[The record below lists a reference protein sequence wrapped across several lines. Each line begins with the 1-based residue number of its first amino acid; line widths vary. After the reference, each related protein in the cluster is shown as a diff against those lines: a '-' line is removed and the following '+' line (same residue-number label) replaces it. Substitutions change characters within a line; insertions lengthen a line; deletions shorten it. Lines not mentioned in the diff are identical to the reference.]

1 MKILITGGD
10 KMNFKVLDKK
20 SKEKSKEYVIRNM
33 VYNIEFL
40 NLEPG
45 EKISENQISEFLNLS
60 RTPIREAFYN
70 LKSNLLI
77 DVKPQIGT
85 FISYLDIDVSKE
97 LLFFRSSLEEKAVIE
112 VCNKDS
118 LDYLNVFKEI
128 IEKEKTLHYSN
139 NIEELISLDNRFH
152 NLLFEELGYNKI
164 PSIIEDNTSY
174 LVRMRILR
182 LKANIRETNY
192 IDEHDNILTCI
203 INKDKENASKILK
216 YHINE
221 LVDDMNL
228 LRNKYPHYFKDNN

>member
-1 MKILITGGD
+1 
-10 KMNFKVLDKK
+10 MNFKVLNKK

-118 LDYLNVFKEI
+118 LDYINIFKDI
-128 IEKEKTLHYSN
+128 IEKEKTLHDSN

-152 NLLFEELGYNKI
+152 NIIFEELGYNKI

-192 IDEHDNILTCI
+192 IEEHEKILKCI
-203 INKDKENASKILK
+203 INKDQENASKIIR

-228 LRNKYPHYFKDNN
+228 LKNKYPHYFKNNN

>member
-1 MKILITGGD
+1 
-10 KMNFKVLDKK
+10 MNFKVLNKK

-33 VYNIEFL
+33 IYNIEFL

-128 IEKEKTLHYSN
+128 IEKEKKLHDSN

-152 NLLFEELGYNKI
+152 NLIFEELGYNKI
-164 PSIIEDNTSY
+164 PTIIEDNTSY
-174 LVRMRILR
+174 LVRIRILR

-192 IDEHDNILTCI
+192 IEEHEKILTCI
-203 INKDKENASKILK
+203 INKDQENASKIIR

-228 LRNKYPHYFKDNN
+228 LRNIYPHYFKNNN

>member
-1 MKILITGGD
+1 
-10 KMNFKVLDKK
+10 MNFKVLDKK

-45 EKISENQISEFLNLS
+45 EKISENQISDFLNLS

-118 LDYLNVFKEI
+118 LDYLNIFKEI
-128 IEKEKTLHYSN
+128 IEKEKTLHDSN

-152 NLLFEELGYNKI
+152 NLIFEELGYNKI
-164 PSIIEDNTSY
+164 PSIIEDNTYY
-174 LVRMRILR
+174 LIRMRILR
-182 LKANIRETNY
+182 LKTNIREKNY
-192 IDEHDNILTCI
+192 IDEHENILKCM
-203 INKDKENASKILK
+203 INKDKENASKILI

-221 LVDDMNL
+221 LVDDMNI
-228 LRNKYPHYFKDNN
+228 LRNKYPHYFKNNN

>member
-1 MKILITGGD
+1 
-10 KMNFKVLDKK
+10 MNFKVLDKK

-45 EKISENQISEFLNLS
+45 EKISENQISDFLNLS

-128 IEKEKTLHYSN
+128 IEKEKTLHDSN

-152 NLLFEELGYNKI
+152 NLIFEELGYNKI
-164 PSIIEDNTSY
+164 PSIIEDNTYY

-182 LKANIRETNY
+182 LKANIREKNY
-192 IDEHDNILTCI
+192 IDEHENILKYMV
-203 INKDKENASKILK
+203 NKDKENASKILK

>member
-1 MKILITGGD
+1 
-10 KMNFKVLDKK
+10 MNFKVLDKK

>member
-1 MKILITGGD
+1 
-10 KMNFKVLDKK
+10 MNFKVLDKK

-45 EKISENQISEFLNLS
+45 EKISENQISDFLNLS

-128 IEKEKTLHYSN
+128 IEKEKTLHDSN

-152 NLLFEELGYNKI
+152 NLIFEELGYNKI
-164 PSIIEDNTSY
+164 PSIIEDNTYY

-182 LKANIRETNY
+182 LKANIREKNY
-192 IDEHDNILTCI
+192 IDEHENILKYM

>member
-1 MKILITGGD
+1 
-10 KMNFKVLDKK
+10 MNFKVLDKK

-45 EKISENQISEFLNLS
+45 EKISENQISDFLNLS

-118 LDYLNVFKEI
+118 LDYLNIFKEI
-128 IEKEKTLHYSN
+128 IEKEKTLHDSN

-152 NLLFEELGYNKI
+152 NLIFEELGYNKI
-164 PSIIEDNTSY
+164 PSIIEDNTYY
-174 LVRMRILR
+174 LIRMRILR
-182 LKANIRETNY
+182 LKANIREKNY
-192 IDEHDNILTCI
+192 IDEHENILKCM
-203 INKDKENASKILK
+203 INKDKENASKILI

-221 LVDDMNL
+221 LVDDMNI
-228 LRNKYPHYFKDNN
+228 LRNKYPHYFKNNN

>member
-1 MKILITGGD
+1 
-10 KMNFKVLDKK
+10 MNFKVLDKK

-45 EKISENQISEFLNLS
+45 EKISENQISDFLNLS

-128 IEKEKTLHYSN
+128 IEKEKTLHDSN

-152 NLLFEELGYNKI
+152 NLIFEELGYNKI
-164 PSIIEDNTSY
+164 PSIIEDNTYY
-174 LVRMRILR
+174 LIRMRILR
-182 LKANIRETNY
+182 LKANI
-192 IDEHDNILTCI
+192 
-203 INKDKENASKILK
+203 
-216 YHINE
+216 
-221 LVDDMNL
+221 
-228 LRNKYPHYFKDNN
+228 

>member
-1 MKILITGGD
+1 
-10 KMNFKVLDKK
+10 MNFKVLDKK

-118 LDYLNVFKEI
+118 LDYINIFKDI
-128 IEKEKTLHYSN
+128 IEKEKTLHDSN

-152 NLLFEELGYNKI
+152 NIIFEELGYNKI

-192 IDEHDNILTCI
+192 IEEHEKILKCI
-203 INKDKENASKILK
+203 INKDQENASKIIR

-228 LRNKYPHYFKDNN
+228 LKNKYPHYFKNNN

>member
-1 MKILITGGD
+1 
-10 KMNFKVLDKK
+10 MNFKVLDKK

-33 VYNIEFL
+33 IYNIEFL

-45 EKISENQISEFLNLS
+45 EKISENQISDFLNLS

-97 LLFFRSSLEEKAVIE
+97 LLFFRSSLEEKAIIE

-128 IEKEKTLHYSN
+128 IEKEKTLHDSN
-139 NIEELISLDNRFH
+139 SIEELISLDNKFH
-152 NLLFEELGYNKI
+152 NLIFEELGYDKI

-182 LKANIRETNY
+182 LKANIREKNY
-192 IDEHDNILTCI
+192 IDEHENILKYM
-203 INKDKENASKILK
+203 INKDEENASKILR

-228 LRNKYPHYFKDNN
+228 LRNKYPHYFKSNN

>member
-1 MKILITGGD
+1 
-10 KMNFKVLDKK
+10 MNFKVLDKK

-45 EKISENQISEFLNLS
+45 EKISENQISDFLNLS

-118 LDYLNVFKEI
+118 LDYINIFKDI
-128 IEKEKTLHYSN
+128 IEKEKTLHDSN

-152 NLLFEELGYNKI
+152 NIIFEELGYNKI

-192 IDEHDNILTCI
+192 IEEHEKILKCI
-203 INKDKENASKILK
+203 INKDQENASKIIR

-228 LRNKYPHYFKDNN
+228 LKNKYPHYFKNNN

>member
-1 MKILITGGD
+1 
-10 KMNFKVLDKK
+10 MNFKVLNKK

-112 VCNKDS
+112 VCNKNS
-118 LDYLNVFKEI
+118 LDYINIFKDI
-128 IEKEKTLHYSN
+128 IEKEKTLYDSN

-152 NLLFEELGYNKI
+152 NLIFEELGYNKI

-192 IDEHDNILTCI
+192 IEEHEKILKCI
-203 INKDKENASKILK
+203 INKDQENASKIIR

-228 LRNKYPHYFKDNN
+228 LKNKYPHYFKNNN

>member
-1 MKILITGGD
+1 
-10 KMNFKVLDKK
+10 MNFKVLDKK

-45 EKISENQISEFLNLS
+45 EKISENQISDFLNLS

-118 LDYLNVFKEI
+118 LDYLNIFKEI
-128 IEKEKTLHYSN
+128 IEKEKTLHDSN

-152 NLLFEELGYNKI
+152 NLIFEELGYNKI
-164 PSIIEDNTSY
+164 PSIIEDNTYY
-174 LVRMRILR
+174 LIRMRILR
-182 LKANIRETNY
+182 LKANIREKNY
-192 IDEHDNILTCI
+192 IDEHENILKYM
-203 INKDKENASKILK
+203 INKDEENASKILR

-228 LRNKYPHYFKDNN
+228 LRNKYPHYFKSNN

>member
-1 MKILITGGD
+1 
-10 KMNFKVLDKK
+10 MNFKVLNKK

-112 VCNKDS
+112 VCNKAS
-118 LDYLNVFKEI
+118 LDYINVFKEI
-128 IEKEKTLHYSN
+128 IEKEKTLHDSN

-152 NLLFEELGYNKI
+152 NLIFEELGYNKI
-164 PSIIEDNTSY
+164 PTIIEDNTSY

-182 LKANIRETNY
+182 LKANIREKNY
-192 IDEHDNILTCI
+192 IDEHENILKCI
-203 INKDKENASKILK
+203 INKDQENASKIIR

-228 LRNKYPHYFKDNN
+228 LKNKYPHYFKNNN

>member
-1 MKILITGGD
+1 
-10 KMNFKVLDKK
+10 MNFKVLDKK

-45 EKISENQISEFLNLS
+45 EKISENQISDFLNLS

-128 IEKEKTLHYSN
+128 IENEKTLHDSN
-139 NIEELISLDNRFH
+139 NIEELISLDNKFH
-152 NLLFEELGYNKI
+152 NLIFEELGYNKI
-164 PSIIEDNTSY
+164 PSIIEDNTYY

-182 LKANIRETNY
+182 LKANIREKNY
-192 IDEHDNILTCI
+192 IDEHENILKCM

-228 LRNKYPHYFKDNN
+228 LRNKYPHYFKNNN

>member
-1 MKILITGGD
+1 
-10 KMNFKVLDKK
+10 MNFKVLDKK

-45 EKISENQISEFLNLS
+45 EKISENQISDFLNLS

-118 LDYLNVFKEI
+118 LDYLNIFKEI
-128 IEKEKTLHYSN
+128 IEKEKTLHDSN

-152 NLLFEELGYNKI
+152 NLIFEELGYSKI
-164 PSIIEDNTSY
+164 PSIIEDNTYY
-174 LVRMRILR
+174 LIRMRILR
-182 LKANIRETNY
+182 LKANIREKNY
-192 IDEHDNILTCI
+192 IDEHENILKCM
-203 INKDKENASKILK
+203 INKDKENASKILI

-221 LVDDMNL
+221 LVDDMNI
-228 LRNKYPHYFKDNN
+228 LRNKYPHYFKNNN

>member
-1 MKILITGGD
+1 
-10 KMNFKVLDKK
+10 MNFKVLDKK
-20 SKEKSKEYVIRNM
+20 NKEKSKEYVIRNM

-192 IDEHDNILTCI
+192 IDEHENILTCI
-203 INKDKENASKILK
+203 INKDKENASKILR

-228 LRNKYPHYFKDNN
+228 LKNKYPRYFKNNN

>member
-1 MKILITGGD
+1 
-10 KMNFKVLDKK
+10 
-20 SKEKSKEYVIRNM
+20 M

-45 EKISENQISEFLNLS
+45 EKISENQISDFLNLS

-118 LDYLNVFKEI
+118 LDYLNIFKEI
-128 IEKEKTLHYSN
+128 IEKEKHFM
-139 NIEELISLDNRFH
+139 IQIISKN
-152 NLLFEELGYNKI
+152 
-164 PSIIEDNTSY
+164 
-174 LVRMRILR
+174 
-182 LKANIRETNY
+182 
-192 IDEHDNILTCI
+192 
-203 INKDKENASKILK
+203 
-216 YHINE
+216 
-221 LVDDMNL
+221 
-228 LRNKYPHYFKDNN
+228 

>member
-1 MKILITGGD
+1 
-10 KMNFKVLDKK
+10 MNFKVLDKK

-45 EKISENQISEFLNLS
+45 EKISENQISDFLNLS

-128 IEKEKTLHYSN
+128 IEKEKTLHDSN

-152 NLLFEELGYNKI
+152 NLIFEELGYNKI
-164 PSIIEDNTSY
+164 PSIIEDNTYY

-182 LKANIRETNY
+182 LKANIREKNY
-192 IDEHDNILTCI
+192 IDEHENILKYM
-203 INKDKENASKILK
+203 INKDEENASKILK

>member
-1 MKILITGGD
+1 
-10 KMNFKVLDKK
+10 MNFKVLDKK

-45 EKISENQISEFLNLS
+45 EKISENQISDFLNLS

-118 LDYLNVFKEI
+118 LDYLNIFKEI
-128 IEKEKTLHYSN
+128 IEKEKTLHDSN
-139 NIEELISLDNRFH
+139 SIEELISLDNKFH
-152 NLLFEELGYNKI
+152 NLIFEELGYDKI

-182 LKANIRETNY
+182 LKANIREKNY
-192 IDEHDNILTCI
+192 IDEHENILKYM
-203 INKDKENASKILK
+203 INKDEENASKILR

-228 LRNKYPHYFKDNN
+228 LRNKYPHYFKNNN

>member
-1 MKILITGGD
+1 
-10 KMNFKVLDKK
+10 MNFKVLDKK

-45 EKISENQISEFLNLS
+45 EKISENQISDFLNLS

-118 LDYLNVFKEI
+118 LDYLNIFKEI
-128 IEKEKTLHYSN
+128 VEKEKTLHCSN
-139 NIEELISLDNRFH
+139 NIEELISLDNKFH
-152 NLLFEELGYNKI
+152 NLIFEELGYNKI

-182 LKANIRETNY
+182 LKANIREKNY
-192 IDEHDNILTCI
+192 IDEHENILKCM
-203 INKDKENASKILK
+203 INKDKENASKILR

-221 LVDDMNL
+221 LVDDMNIL
-228 LRNKYPHYFKDNN
+228 SNKYPHYFKNNN

>member
-1 MKILITGGD
+1 
-10 KMNFKVLDKK
+10 MNFKVLNKK

-45 EKISENQISEFLNLS
+45 EKISENQISDFLNLS

-112 VCNKDS
+112 VCNKES
-118 LDYLNVFKEI
+118 LDYLNIFKEI
-128 IEKEKTLHYSN
+128 IEKEKTLHDSN

-152 NLLFEELGYNKI
+152 NLIFEELGYNKI
-164 PSIIEDNTSY
+164 PSIIEDNTYY

-182 LKANIRETNY
+182 LKANIREKNY
-192 IDEHDNILTCI
+192 IDEHENILKCM
-203 INKDKENASKILK
+203 INKDKENASKILI

-228 LRNKYPHYFKDNN
+228 LRNKYPHYFKNNN

>member
-1 MKILITGGD
+1 
-10 KMNFKVLDKK
+10 MNFKVLDKK

-45 EKISENQISEFLNLS
+45 EKISENQISDFLNLS

-118 LDYLNVFKEI
+118 LDYLNIFKEI
-128 IEKEKTLHYSN
+128 IEKEKTLHDSN

-152 NLLFEELGYNKI
+152 NLIFEELGYNKI
-164 PSIIEDNTSY
+164 PSIIEDNTYY
-174 LVRMRILR
+174 LIRMRILR
-182 LKANIRETNY
+182 LKANIREKNY
-192 IDEHDNILTCI
+192 IDEHENILKCM
-203 INKDKENASKILK
+203 INKDKENASKILI

-221 LVDDMNL
+221 LVDDMNI
-228 LRNKYPHYFKDNN
+228 LRNKYPHYFKNND

>member
-1 MKILITGGD
+1 
-10 KMNFKVLDKK
+10 MNFKVLNKK

-45 EKISENQISEFLNLS
+45 EKISENQISDFLNLS

-118 LDYLNVFKEI
+118 LDHLNIFKEI
-128 IEKEKTLHYSN
+128 IEKEKTLHDSN
-139 NIEELISLDNRFH
+139 SIEELISLDNKFH
-152 NLLFEELGYNKI
+152 NLIFEELGYDKI

-182 LKANIRETNY
+182 LKANIREKNY
-192 IDEHDNILTCI
+192 IDEHENILKYM
-203 INKDKENASKILK
+203 INKDEENASKILR

-228 LRNKYPHYFKDNN
+228 LRNKYPHYFKSNN

>member
-1 MKILITGGD
+1 
-10 KMNFKVLDKK
+10 MNFKVLDKK

-45 EKISENQISEFLNLS
+45 EKISENQISDFLNLS

-112 VCNKDS
+112 VCDKDS

-128 IEKEKTLHYSN
+128 IEKEKTLHDSN

-152 NLLFEELGYNKI
+152 NLIFEELGYNKI
-164 PSIIEDNTSY
+164 PSIIEDNTYY

-182 LKANIRETNY
+182 LKANIREKNY
-192 IDEHDNILTCI
+192 IDEHENILKYM

>member
-1 MKILITGGD
+1 
-10 KMNFKVLDKK
+10 MNFKVLNKK

-118 LDYLNVFKEI
+118 LDYLNIFKEI
-128 IEKEKTLHYSN
+128 IEKEKTLHDSN

-152 NLLFEELGYNKI
+152 NLIFEELGYNKI
-164 PSIIEDNTSY
+164 PSIIEDNTYY
-174 LVRMRILR
+174 LIRMRILR
-182 LKANIRETNY
+182 LKANIREKNY
-192 IDEHDNILTCI
+192 IDEHENILKCM
-203 INKDKENASKILK
+203 INKDKENASKILI

-221 LVDDMNL
+221 LVDDMNI
-228 LRNKYPHYFKDNN
+228 LRNKYPYYFKNNN

>member
-1 MKILITGGD
+1 
-10 KMNFKVLDKK
+10 MNFKVLNKK

-118 LDYLNVFKEI
+118 LDYINIFKDI
-128 IEKEKTLHYSN
+128 IEKEKTLHDSN

-152 NLLFEELGYNKI
+152 NIIFEELGYNKI

-192 IDEHDNILTCI
+192 IEEHEKILKCI
-203 INKDKENASKILK
+203 INKDQENASKIIR

-228 LRNKYPHYFKDNN
+228 LKNKSHFFGASG